1 MPHKERTVMKALI
14 LNSGMGSRMG
24 VLTSEH
30 PKCMTEISANET
42 ILSRQLR
49 LLADAGITN
58 IVMTTGL
65 FDSVLVNYC
74 QSLELPIHY
83 TFVNNPAYKDT
94 NYIYSIFCAREYLD
108 DEIILMHGDL
118 VFEPEVL
125 EKIVSSSVSCMA
137 VSSTLPLPEK
147 DFKAVTKDGIVCKVG
162 IEFFNDAMATQAL
175 YHLRKEDW
183 KLWLERI
190 VAFCEAGNTKVY
202 AENALN
208 QLEGAANIHA
218 LDIQDLLCAEI
229 DNPEDLAMV
238 SHKLKEI
245 ESRTVYMCFSS
256 DVIHGGHIE
265 IIRKAQ
271 RLGRLIIGVLSDEAV
286 VSYKRLPLV
295 PASERKRLFENIAGV
310 YKVVDQDKL
319 SYRENLE
326 KLHPDIVV
334 HGDDWC
340 SGFQKPIRDEVVSI
354 LASYGGKLVEYPYSN
369 DNKYKEIEKRTRA
382 DLAMPDI
389 RRGRLRKVLEMK
401 GFLTV
406 MEAHDGLTGLIVEN
420 TVVHQDGG
428 AHQFDA
434 MWISSLCDST
444 AKGKPDIELVDM
456 TSRFRTIE
464 DITEVTTKPIIFDG
478 DTGGKTEHFVYTV
491 RSLERLGVSM
501 VIIEDK
507 TGLKKNSL
515 FGTEVVQTQDS
526 IEAFSEK
533 IRAGKKAQR
542 TSEFMICARI
552 ESLILERGMED
563 ALTRAFAF
571 AEAGAD
577 AIMIHSRKKD
587 PSEIQEFIKEFREKD
602 QTTPIVLVPTSFNSV
617 TEEEWKERGANIIIY
632 ANQLMRAE
640 VPAMQ
645 RAAKMI
651 LENHRAQE
659 CDEMLMPFKDII
671 RLIPTE
677 S

>member
-1 MPHKERTVMKALI
+1 MKALI
-14 LNSGMGSRMG
+14 LNSGLGSRMG

-30 PKCMTEISANET
+30 PKCMTEISSKET
-42 ILSRQLR
+42 ILSRQLKMI
-49 LLADAGITN
+49 ADVGIEEV
-58 IVMTTGL
+58 VMTTGYY
-65 FDSVLVNYC
+65 DGVLVKYC
-74 QSLELPIHY
+74 QSLELPLHF
-83 TFVNNPAYKDT
+83 TFVNNPIYDQT
-94 NYIYSIFCAREYLD
+94 NYIYSIYCAKDYLD
-108 DEIILMHGDL
+108 DDVILMHGDL
-118 VFEPEVL
+118 VFENEVFDR
-125 EKIVSSSVSCMA
+125 VVASPVSCMT

-147 DFKAVTKDGIVCKVG
+147 DFKARVVDGKVMAVG
-162 IEFFNDAMATQAL
+162 VDIFNEAMEAQAL
-175 YHLRKEDW
+175 YKLNKDDW
-183 KLWLERI
+183 KVWLDKIIE
-190 VAFCEAGNTKVY
+190 FCESDRRKVY

-208 QLEGAANIHA
+208 ELNGAANIHA
-218 LDIQDLLCAEI
+218 LDVENLLCAEI
-229 DNPEDLAMV
+229 DNPEDLAVV
-238 SHKLKEI
+238 SGKLKEI
-245 ESRTVYMCFSS
+245 ESRTVYMCFST
-256 DVIHGGHIE
+256 DIIHGGHIA
-265 IIRKAQ
+265 IIKKAQ
-271 RLGRLIIGVLSDEAV
+271 KLGRLIIGVLSDEAV
-286 VSYKRLPLV
+286 ASYKRLPLV
-295 PASERKRLFENIAGV
+295 PATERKKLFENVAGV
-310 YKVVDQDKL
+310 YKVVDQSTL
-319 SYRENLE
+319 SYKANLE
-326 KLHPDIVV
+326 ALKPSIVV

-340 SGFQKPIRDEVVSI
+340 TGFQKPIRDEVVSI
-354 LASYGGKLVEYPYSN
+354 LASYGGKLVEFPYST
-369 DNKYKEIEKRTRA
+369 DDKYKDIEARTRS

-389 RRGRLRKVLEMK
+389 RRGRLKRVLEMK
-401 GFLTV
+401 GLITA

-434 MWISSLCDST
+434 MWVSSLCDST

-526 IEAFSEK
+526 IENFSAK

-542 TSEFMICARI
+542 TKEFMICARI
-552 ESLILERGMED
+552 ESLILEQGMED

-587 PSEIQEFIKEFREKD
+587 PSEIQEFIEKFRAKD
-602 QTTPIVLVPTSFNSV
+602 KTTPIVLVPTSFNSV

-645 RAAKMI
+645 KAAETI
-651 LENHRAQE
+651 LENHRAKE
-659 CDEMLMPFKDII
+659 CDDMIMPFKDII
-671 RLIPTE
+671 RLIPAQD
-677 S
+677 